1 MDPDAAASGGHSA
14 CLRKG
19 EAGRIGDAGHDV
31 VEPCA
36 GEHGDAVP
44 LRLTMCSDGISPA
57 VELVTEQLSECIVGE
72 LRLLK
77 ADDVGLALVQPRQE
91 RGIRCLTEFT
101 FQVAI
106 RTSPR

>member
-1 MDPDAAASGGHSA
+1 MY
-14 CLRKG
+14 R
-19 EAGRIGDAGHDV
+19 
-31 VEPCA
+31 
-36 GEHGDAVP
+36 
-44 LRLTMCSDGISPA
+44 DGISPT
-57 VELVTEQLSECIVGE
+57 VELVAEQLTECIVGE

-91 RGIRCLTEFT
+91 PGNPLLDEFT